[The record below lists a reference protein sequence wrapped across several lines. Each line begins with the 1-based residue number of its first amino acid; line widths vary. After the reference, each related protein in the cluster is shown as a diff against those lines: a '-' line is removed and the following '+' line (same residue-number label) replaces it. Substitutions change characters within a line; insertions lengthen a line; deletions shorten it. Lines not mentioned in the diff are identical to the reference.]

1 MQNGN
6 RINAERLKEARLFR
20 RMTMDELASIVGINK
35 QAISQFENKK
45 ASPEPITLRR
55 IADAL
60 RFPYSFFVEGDPQS
74 VIGNT
79 YFRALYSSKKK
90 DLVSQQIKTKYL
102 ARIHAILSKKVKFKN
117 LNLPPFDN
125 GERMTIERLAM
136 YVRQYWELGDAPIPN
151 MVALLERNG
160 IIVGEFFTDSREID
174 AFYQYYEENGNST
187 YCVVLGTD
195 KKSFYRRQFNCAH
208 ELGHILLHERYA
220 DLNEINREEFRERE
234 DEANDFA
241 AAFLL
246 PADTFGKDVSVYPN
260 RLSHYVELKKKW
272 NVSIMAMIMR
282 AYSLKYLT
290 PSQYS
295 YLMRQMSTNGYRIM
309 EPLDDT
315 VEYKHPRALRQAI
328 ELLLTKGNMSGEDV
342 MRLFSANDF
351 SISANVVEELLD
363 LTKGT
368 LSSKEPSNIVE
379 FPVLIE
385 SHSH

>member
-20 RMTMDELASIVGINK
+20 RMTMEELASLIGINK

-45 ASPEPITLRR
+45 TSPEPITLRK

-60 RFPYSFFVEGDPQS
+60 RFPYSFFVENEPLS

-102 ARIHAILSKKVKFKN
+102 AKIHTILSQKVRFKP
-117 LNLPPFDN
+117 LNLPVFSEND
-125 GERMTIERLAM
+125 GMTIEQVAA
-136 YVRQYWELGDAPIPN
+136 YVRSYWDLGDAPISN

-160 IIVGEFFTDSREID
+160 VVVGEFSTESREID
-174 AFYQYYEENGNST
+174 AFYQYYEENGIPT

-208 ELGHILLHERYA
+208 ELGHILLHERYS

-234 DEANDFA
+234 DEANAFA

-246 PADTFGKDVSVYPN
+246 PADTFGKDVSAFPN

-272 NVSIMAMIMR
+272 HVSIMAMIMR
-282 AYSLKYLT
+282 AYSLNYLT
-290 PSQYS
+290 PSQYA
-295 YLMRQMSTNGYRIM
+295 YLMKQMTINGYRQI
-309 EPLDDT
+309 EPLDDV

-328 ELLLTKGNMSGEDV
+328 ELLLSQGNMSGEDI
-342 MRLFSANDF
+342 MRLFSINKF
-351 SISANVVEELLD
+351 SVSANVVEELLD
-363 LTKGT
+363 LEKGT
-368 LSSKEPSNIVE
+368 LSSAEPSNIVE
-379 FPVLIE
+379 FPVLIQ
-385 SHSH
+385 

>member
-1 MQNGN
+1 M
-6 RINAERLKEARLFR
+6 
-20 RMTMDELASIVGINK
+20 
-35 QAISQFENKK
+35 
-45 ASPEPITLRR
+45 
-55 IADAL
+55 
-60 RFPYSFFVEGDPQS
+60 
-74 VIGNT
+74 
-79 YFRALYSSKKK
+79 
-90 DLVSQQIKTKYL
+90 
-102 ARIHAILSKKVKFKN
+102 
-117 LNLPPFDN
+117 
-125 GERMTIERLAM
+125 
-136 YVRQYWELGDAPIPN
+136 
-151 MVALLERNG
+151 
-160 IIVGEFFTDSREID
+160 
-174 AFYQYYEENGNST
+174 
-187 YCVVLGTD
+187 
-195 KKSFYRRQFNCAH
+195 
-208 ELGHILLHERYA
+208 GHILLHERYA

-295 YLMRQMSTNGYRIM
+295 YLMKQMSTNAYRIM